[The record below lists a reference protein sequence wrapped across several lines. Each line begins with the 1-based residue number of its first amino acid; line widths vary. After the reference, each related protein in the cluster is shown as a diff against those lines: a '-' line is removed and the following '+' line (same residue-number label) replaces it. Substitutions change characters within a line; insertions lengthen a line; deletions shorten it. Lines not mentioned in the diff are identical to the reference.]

1 MWVVCGLVTI
11 GLVTAAMA
19 QQKNYLSP
27 KLCLRCIRPKYT
39 TIKQEYNRNTSQI
52 YKIHH
57 IYTIQKQWKDLH
69 EYYEAE
75 LFIASNLFEP
85 HLTVGRGKG
94 DDRW

>member
-27 KLCLRCIRPKYT
+27 KLCPRSIRPKYT

-69 EYYEAE
+69 EYYK
-75 LFIASNLFEP
+75 ASTLLHYISFEIW
-85 HLTVGRGKG
+85 VVK
-94 DDRW
+94 